1 MLQATN
7 VVDEPINENSA
18 PVYMWLNM
26 GINLETFGFWDN
38 WQSYTIY
45 QQDANYNK
53 AESTQLFKEEISHKL
68 SEASLRD
75 VVKMYYKK
83 IVWTWTEG
91 TYQME
96 RYGLGNDGSSS
107 NGGRIGFVMDRYSYT
122 NAATDLFKGIR
133 ATAAGCCGCCMS

>member
-83 IVWTWTEG
+83 SFGPGQKEHTRWND
-91 TYQME
+91 MD
-96 RYGLGNDGSSS
+96 LGM
-107 NGGRIGFVMDRYSYT
+107 MDHPVT
-122 NAATDLFKGIR
+122 VEE
-133 ATAAGCCGCCMS
+133 